1 MDKATGRSITI
12 SVAAAA
18 ATAIVAAGVIS
29 LAMNTPSANA
39 AADTGDWGNSVS
51 LIDDKRT
58 SADEIPSNF
67 DVDSS
72 IRATSQLL
80 GSEGTASYWTA
91 VDSKGDICL
100 TVTFE
105 GSMDIAMTSCIP
117 EKDFMEHGVPIQAN
131 TVDGATVAYLLP
143 DSLVGA
149 KTNQDLSALHPNLL
163 VGDPF
168 AVGQT
173 AEKLVAD
180 DGATI
185 NLPGFGEPG
194 DYTKAPE

>member
-58 SADEIPSNF
+58 SADEIPSNY

-72 IRATSQLL
+72 IRATAQLL
-80 GSEGTASYWTA
+80 GS
-91 VDSKGDICL
+91 
-100 TVTFE
+100 
-105 GSMDIAMTSCIP
+105 
-117 EKDFMEHGVPIQAN
+117 
-131 TVDGATVAYLLP
+131 
-143 DSLVGA
+143 
-149 KTNQDLSALHPNLL
+149 
-163 VGDPF
+163 
-168 AVGQT
+168 
-173 AEKLVAD
+173 
-180 DGATI
+180 
-185 NLPGFGEPG
+185 
-194 DYTKAPE
+194 